1 MELTL
6 YRDSEGFASL
16 RAEWNGLLRRSPF
29 DTIFLT
35 WEWQSTW
42 WQQLGMSRGPL
53 FLLAARQDERLVGII
68 PLYRTGTPG
77 NYTLQVVGCVE
88 VSDYLDLL
96 VESGQEDA
104 VYGAFLNWL
113 AGPDAPAWDCLELC
127 NQPAASKAHSHVP
140 VLAKQYGWSV
150 EVAHE
155 DVCPVVDLP
164 DNWDAYLETLDK
176 KQRHEIRRKLRRVE
190 REAPDAEVRF
200 VDGGDDLDAQVDLF
214 IDLHRRSAMAKNE
227 FMVPQMQAFFHAIAR
242 SAAESG
248 WLQLSFMEIAGRPV
262 AAYFCFD
269 YQNQVLVYSSGYDPQ
284 LDPQLSFGWVLLSHV
299 IQHAIG
305 QGRARLDFL
314 QGNEDYKYRF
324 GGTDTLVYRTLIRR
338 T

>member
-1 MELTL
+1 MAV
-6 YRDSEGFASL
+6 R
-16 RAEWNGLLRRSPF
+16 
-29 DTIFLT
+29 
-35 WEWQSTW
+35 
-42 WQQLGMSRGPL
+42 LGASRGPL
-53 FLLAARQDERLVGII
+53 FLLAVRRDERLVGIV

-113 AGPDAPAWDCLELC
+113 AGPDAPAWNCVELC
-127 NQPAASKAHSHVP
+127 NQPAASKTQLQVP
-140 VLAKQYGWSV
+140 ALARQYGWTV

-164 DNWDAYLETLDK
+164 ASWDAYLETLDK

-190 REAPDAEVRF
+190 REAPHTRVRF

-214 IDLHRRSAMAKNE
+214 IDLHRRSDVAKNE
-227 FMVPQMQAFFHAIAR
+227 FMVPQMQAFFHAIAH
-242 SAAESG
+242 SAAEAG
-248 WLQLSFMEIAGRPV
+248 WLQLSFIEIAGQPV
-262 AAYFCFD
+262 ATYFCFD
-269 YQNQVLVYSSGYDPQ
+269 YQNQVLVYNSGYDPQ
-284 LDPQLSFGWVLLSHV
+284 VYPQLSSGWVLLAHV
-299 IQHAIG
+299 IQRAIE
-305 QGRARLDFL
+305 QGRSHLDFL

-324 GGTDTLVYRTLIRR
+324 GGKDTLVYRTLIRR
-338 T
+338 M